1 MPHEGSPRGA
11 NHPGPP
17 GDRQKKTPI
26 VRWGDFFARPP
37 YFLAGA
43 AVMAVANS
51 SVMLK

>member
-1 MPHEGSPRGA
+1 MRVRPAGRIIPARLATG
-11 NHPGPP
+11 
-17 GDRQKKTPI
+17 KKNPPI

>member
-1 MPHEGSPRGA
+1 MRVRPAGRIIPARLATG
-11 NHPGPP
+11 
-17 GDRQKKTPI
+17 KKKNPPI

>member
-1 MPHEGSPRGA
+1 MRVRPAGRIIPARLATG
-11 NHPGPP
+11 
-17 GDRQKKTPI
+17 KKNPPI
-26 VRWGDFFARPP
+26 VRWGDFFFARPP

>member
-1 MPHEGSPRGA
+1 MRVRPAGRIIPARLATGKKKSPL
-11 NHPGPP
+11 
-17 GDRQKKTPI
+17 

>member
-1 MPHEGSPRGA
+1 MRVRPAGRIIPARLATG
-11 NHPGPP
+11 
-17 GDRQKKTPI
+17 KKNPI

>member
-1 MPHEGSPRGA
+1 MRVRPAGRIIPARLA
-11 NHPGPP
+11 T
-17 GDRQKKTPI
+17 DKKKSPI

>member
-1 MPHEGSPRGA
+1 MR
-11 NHPGPP
+11 
-17 GDRQKKTPI
+17 DRPAGRIIPARLATGKKKPPI